1 MLLKFLSM
9 RGLQISENFPPFRQR
24 RAPSLSQ
31 ILALSNTYNQKDAC
45 DDRLCVQITV
55 ESSQCDAAR
64 DMDHKPHDDCS
75 TAVAWW
81 ALGSCL
87 VSFYAKIIQIIQRQS
102 TGVCFVRAVL
112 RWIDHRH
119 IFIFWSP
126 TKLAL
131 EMFVAFLQ
139 SQPVQRMKIWRCCDR
154 IKGDMC
160 CLSHRP
166 GCSYLEICERYRK
179 MSVSRNDW

>member
-1 MLLKFLSM
+1 MAKSGSELFDMLLKCVPM
-9 RGLQISENFPPFRQR
+9 RGLRISENFPPFRQR

-55 ESSQCDAAR
+55 ESSQSVSVMR
-64 DMDHKPHDDCS
+64 QGIWTLEPHHDDCS
-75 TAVAWW
+75 TTVVAWR

-119 IFIFWSP
+119 IFF
-126 TKLAL
+126 
-131 EMFVAFLQ
+131 FLKPDQ
-139 SQPVQRMKIWRCCDR
+139 IGP
-154 IKGDMC
+154 
-160 CLSHRP
+160 
-166 GCSYLEICERYRK
+166 
-179 MSVSRNDW
+179 